1 VTDSPFDDDASLFRE
16 AMSGVVRLESDKA
29 EFQRSRPG
37 PEPSFTRAEVEDVL
51 RASLESGPDPG
62 EVETG
67 DELSFRRDGLPATVY
82 RKLRRG
88 RYRIGAELDLHGLT
102 AVEAHQAVHEF
113 LQESS
118 RQGSAVVRIIHGKGL
133 GSGPGGPVIKRRVGR
148 WLRHRDEVLA
158 YCSARPIDG
167 GTGALYVLI
176 RT

>member
-1 VTDSPFDDDASLFRE
+1 VTDSPFDDDARLFRE
-16 AMSGVVRLESDKA
+16 AMSGVQRLESDKA
-29 EFQRSRPG
+29 EFRRSRPG
-37 PEPSFTRAEVEDVL
+37 PEPSFTRAEVRDVL
-51 RASLESGPDPG
+51 QASLEAGPEPG

-67 DELSFRRDGLPATVY
+67 DELTFRRDGVPATVF

-102 AVEAHQAVHEF
+102 AAEARQAVHEF

-118 RQGSAVVRIIHGKGL
+118 RLGTGVVRIIHGKGL

-158 YCSARPIDG
+158 YCSARPMDG
-167 GTGALYVLI
+167 GTGALYVLV